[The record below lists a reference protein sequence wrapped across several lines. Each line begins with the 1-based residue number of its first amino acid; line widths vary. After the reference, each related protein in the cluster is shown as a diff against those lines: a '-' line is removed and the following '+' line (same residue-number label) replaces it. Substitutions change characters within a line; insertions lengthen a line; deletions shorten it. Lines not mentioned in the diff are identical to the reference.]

1 MDSCRERNVW
11 PLSSVVS
18 HRASIYITAQNTS
31 NRAIHLQKEIKQ
43 VNNCLFFLW
52 IHYINIIFGL
62 YMFKVIN
69 KNKNNQKVIA
79 QCIRLMSSFFAKLSN
94 AKRVVVQV
102 EKNHSGLTFTKSC
115 EPWYIIQ
122 ILDLGWSWLVFV
134 DHDQSWL
141 ILVDLGLQWCY
152 DQCSFRD
159 QAKPVFIPRHHSRP
173 RTEKGVV
180 RMAENE

>member
-43 VNNCLFFLW
+43 VNNCIFFLW

-102 EKNHSGLTFTKSC
+102 KKITLNWLSQNPVNLDTLYRS
-115 EPWYIIQ
+115 W
-122 ILDLGWSWLVFV
+122 ILVDLGWSLLIMINLGWSWL
-134 DHDQSWL
+134 
-141 ILVDLGLQWCY
+141 ILVYSW
-152 DQCSFRD
+152 
-159 QAKPVFIPRHHSRP
+159 
-173 RTEKGVV
+173 
-180 RMAENE
+180 